1 MQDLATS
8 KLDALLSLSSS
19 GSVQD
24 ETEAFLATD
33 TSNIEVRPAL
43 HKRIMRILKGKKH
56 TVLKAVLISALAAVL
71 LALSACACIP
81 EVREYFWKITTID
94 RGDHAKVEF
103 QTEEK
108 SDTEELTTIEPNADE
123 ITHIKQKMQLSVV
136 PKGLVKGDDETLMM
150 GQYHVNYYTSE
161 GEWGMTVSQ
170 FDAKT
175 NEIYVDNE
183 HSTQITVMIKGNQ
196 ALLLEEPYS
205 GRTFYYLTWTDGT
218 YNFSI
223 TGIFDSVTEVVQV
236 AEGIELEEAEP

>member
-8 KLDALLSLSSS
+8 KLDALLSLSAS

-24 ETEAFLATD
+24 EAETFLATD
-33 TSNIEVRPAL
+33 TSNMEVRPAL
-43 HKRIMRILKGKKH
+43 HKRIMRVIQGQKH
-56 TVLKAVLISALAAVL
+56 TVLKAVLISALAAIL
-71 LALSACACIP
+71 IALTACACIP
-81 EVREYFWKITTID
+81 EVREYFWKIATID
-94 RGDHAKVEF
+94 RGNHAKVEF

-108 SDTEELTTIEPNADE
+108 SDTEQQTAIEPNVDE
-123 ITHIKQKMQLSVV
+123 MIRIKQKMQLSVV
-136 PKGLVKGDDETLMM
+136 PDGLVKGDDETLMI
-150 GQYHVNYYTSE
+150 GQYHINYYTSE

-183 HSTQITVMIKGNQ
+183 HGTQITVMIKGNQ
-196 ALLLEEPYS
+196 ALLLEEPYA
-205 GRTFYYLTWTDGT
+205 GRTFYYLIWTDGT
-218 YNFSI
+218 YSFSI